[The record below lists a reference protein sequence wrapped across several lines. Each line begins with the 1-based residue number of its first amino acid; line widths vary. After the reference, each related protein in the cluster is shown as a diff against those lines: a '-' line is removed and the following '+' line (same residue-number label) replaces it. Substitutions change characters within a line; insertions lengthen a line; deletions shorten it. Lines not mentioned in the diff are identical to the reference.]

1 MKRGAGIYVE
11 VFIRSSSEEIWRR
24 TQIPAL
30 HQPWD
35 LRFTTIEYLPRSSED
50 VPQQFVYAT
59 RIGFGMR
66 IHGEG
71 ESTGNRTSS
80 DGIHTSALRFW
91 SKDSRSLIEEGSGY
105 WRYIPADGG
114 VRFLTWYDY
123 TVRFGAIGR
132 FIDRFFF
139 RPLMGWATAW
149 SFDRLRRWIEEDLHP
164 ASAMRLS
171 QVHTVAR
178 ITIAFVWIWQGVFPK
193 LLFADQDELTLL
205 KASGAPLELLPALGI
220 AETLFGIAF
229 LVFWRS
235 RSMFVLNSLLMIVAM
250 VAVAVTSSSY
260 LTAAFNPVTL
270 NTCMMALSVVG
281 YVAAPCVPSA
291 GNCLRRPLES

>member
-35 LRFTTIEYLPRSSED
+35 LRFTTIEYLPRPSDD
-50 VPQQFVYAT
+50 VPQQFLYAT

-66 IHGEG
+66 IHGAG
-71 ESTGNRTSS
+71 ESSGNRSSS

-91 SKDSRSLIEEGSGY
+91 SKDFRSLIEEGSGY
-105 WRYIPADGG
+105 WRYVPADGG

-123 TVRFGAIGR
+123 TVRFGAVGR

-164 ASAMRLS
+164 ASAMRFA
-171 QVHTVAR
+171 QFHAVAR
-178 ITIAFVWIWQGVFPK
+178 ITIAFVWIWQGLFPK
-193 LLFADQDELTLL
+193 LLFADQDEVTLL
-205 KASGAPLELLPALGI
+205 KASGAPLEMLPALGI
-220 AETLFGIAF
+220 AEILFGIAL
-229 LVFWRS
+229 LVFWRN
-235 RSMFVLNSLLMIVAM
+235 RSMFVVNSLLMIGAM

-270 NTCMMALSVVG
+270 NTCIIALSVVG
-281 YVAAPCVPSA
+281 YVAGPCVPSA
-291 GNCLRRPLES
+291 RNCLRRPLES